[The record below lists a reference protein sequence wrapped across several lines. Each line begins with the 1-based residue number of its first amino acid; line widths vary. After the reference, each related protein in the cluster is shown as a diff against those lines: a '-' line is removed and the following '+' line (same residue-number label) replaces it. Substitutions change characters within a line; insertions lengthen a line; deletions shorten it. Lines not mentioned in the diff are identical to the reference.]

1 MLTLDISAGDAHM
14 FAHKLEARPYLS
26 QLSRRTEAKLRL
38 GSCARAGKRAMA
50 AITMSTSIR
59 PDPDALFS
67 RATARFRP
75 GWPSDRQTGSMGR
88 VTGGFR

>member
-59 PDPDALFS
+59 PTRTHYSAAPPHAF
-67 RATARFRP
+67 AGGGT
-75 GWPSDRQTGSMGR
+75 SDRQTGSMGR
-88 VTGGFR
+88 VTRGFR

>member
-59 PDPDALFS
+59 PDPDALFC
-67 RATARFRP
+67 RATARFRR
-75 GWPSDRQTGSMGR
+75 GWHERSPNRLDGSSD
-88 VTGGFR
+88 

>member
-50 AITMSTSIR
+50 AIC
-59 PDPDALFS
+59 
-67 RATARFRP
+67 RATARFRR
-75 GWPSDRQTGSMGR
+75 GWHERSPNRLDGSSD
-88 VTGGFR
+88 

>member
-1 MLTLDISAGDAHM
+1 MFTLDISAGDAHM

-50 AITMSTSIR
+50 AITMSTSIL
-59 PDPDALFS
+59 PDRTQDPAP
-67 RATARFRP
+67 ATARFRR
-75 GWPSDRQTGSMGR
+75 GWHERSPNRLDGSSD
-88 VTGGFR
+88 GGFR